1 MNLVAIDVDGDGN
14 LDILTE
20 NSSSADVS
28 LLLRQVDGTFRSEI
42 RFSSF
47 FSRGLA
53 VADITQD
60 GKVDVVLGGRTA
72 RLAILPQR

>member
-1 MNLVAIDVDGDGN
+1 MSLVATDVDADGN
-14 LDILTE
+14 LDIRTE
-20 NSSSADVS
+20 NSSSANVS
-28 LLLRQVDGTFRSEI
+28 LLLGQGDGTFRSEI

-53 VADITQD
+53 VANVTQD
-60 GKVDVVLGGRTA
+60 GKVDVVLGRRSA